1 LVVLESFG
9 RELEVVV
16 VAPALWMWDGESR
29 AADWR
34 MALSEVK

>member
-1 LVVLESFG
+1 VLESFG
-9 RELEVVV
+9 RDYEEEEVVIVLV
-16 VAPALWMWDGESR
+16 VRGVERR

>member
-1 LVVLESFG
+1 LVVFDNFG
-9 RELEVVV
+9 NELEVVV
-16 VAPALWMWDGESR
+16 VPALWMWDGERR